1 MVRAALWALLGAV
14 WVWGLPG
21 GAGGCVLCDPAAGAA
36 LGELLGPFLERAL
49 PAEPAARGRLGTL
62 VLRGVLGLARLPRDP
77 RSFMGVIDQATLEEA
92 SSNFRRTLSRVMSQ
106 DLQDQ
111 QIHQELLW
119 AMREIK
125 EDFERLMKRFQSQVY
140 CPNKCGRME
149 VLWIECIFC
158 NLTRF
163 ACNRGLD
170 CGERQLWVEEGQD
183 LVLDCA
189 LPWHGASHGAK
200 TYSFYRH
207 LESPGEAP
215 EPSAP
220 PPQPQGGSGTPAPP
234 RARPPPAERL
244 LRSGP
249 EPVLQLQAAAAAAAG
264 RYRCLMRGPTG
275 KAGSQL
281 HFNVTVLPRPRLQ
294 GPAPPPP
301 RAPRGLPPAALA
313 AIAVTTIATVLVA
326 AGIAWFCL
334 RRGDPRERQD
344 PPQIKDQ

>member
-1 MVRAALWALLGAV
+1 M
-14 WVWGLPG
+14 
-21 GAGGCVLCDPAAGAA
+21 
-36 LGELLGPFLERAL
+36 

-77 RSFMGVIDQATLEEA
+77 RSFMGVIDQPTLEEA
-92 SSNFRRTLSRVMSQ
+92 STNFRRTLSRVMAQ
-106 DLQDQ
+106 DLRDQ
-111 QIHQELLW
+111 QIYQELLW
-119 AMREIK
+119 AMCEIK

-163 ACNRGLD
+163 ACNRGVD

-200 TYSFYRH
+200 TYSFYQR
-207 LESPGEAP
+207 LEAAGPARAP
-215 EPSAP
+215 EPPAQRAGRAP
-220 PPQPQGGSGTPAPP
+220 RPRPARG
-234 RARPPPAERL
+234 RAPAR
-244 LRSGP
+244 RRCCAAAP
-249 EPVLQLQAAAAAAAG
+249 EPVLQLRGAAAAAAG
-264 RYRCLMRGPTG
+264 RYRCLMRGPGG

-281 HFNVTVLPRPRLQ
+281 RFNVTGEPRNGPEIIAPGIRNVSQKHPQNISGMGPEIAPGILVPRPRLQ
-294 GPAPPPP
+294 GEAPPPP
-301 RAPRGLPPAALA
+301 RAHPGGLPPAALA

-326 AGIAWFCL
+326 AGIAW
-334 RRGDPRERQD
+334 
-344 PPQIKDQ
+344 